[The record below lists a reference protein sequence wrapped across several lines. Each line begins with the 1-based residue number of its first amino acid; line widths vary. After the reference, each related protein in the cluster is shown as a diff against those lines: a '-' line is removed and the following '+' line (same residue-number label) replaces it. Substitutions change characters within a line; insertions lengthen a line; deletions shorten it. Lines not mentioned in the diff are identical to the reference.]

1 MVALIIREGDP
12 DSVALLT
19 NDNDAGSCTELV
31 ESITDGQLT
40 NDSNFD
46 DVEAGHDI
54 ETG

>member
-1 MVALIIREGDP
+1 MTPTASP
-12 DSVALLT
+12 SYT

-46 DVEAGHDI
+46 DVEDGYDI